1 MNMNI
6 TRTRLTNRSGA
17 RGLGLCLALLTC
29 AAAFADDVDSYVET
43 QRQWLHIPGLSLA
56 VVKEG
61 KIIKA
66 QGYGLANVETDTL
79 ATPESVFKIGSVS
92 KQFLAAAIMLLVQD
106 GKVGLDDSI
115 GKYLE
120 AAPDAWKD
128 ITIRHLLT
136 HTSGLVR
143 EAPDFDPFKAQS
155 DADVIKA
162 VAPLPLRFEP
172 GEKWEYSNAGYYVLA
187 EIIHRVSGMPWGQF
201 VADRLFA
208 PAGMTASRTTT
219 ADIVPHRASGYS
231 SRGHKLQNAPDWIA
245 LRPSGAFL
253 STALDLAKWDVA
265 LSTDMILKA
274 AFREAMWTPVKLKSG
289 VTYPYGF
296 GWFVDTINGHR
307 RIRHDGGLPGF
318 SSDFERFVDD
328 RLTVIALANAEN
340 RDLRDLALRVA
351 GFYLPALLTP
361 GEKPLV
367 DNEPQVTARIKS
379 VIEDFVNSRL
389 DTNDFIPDLASELSN
404 ELKAGFGDDVRKL
417 GRIQSFDLIEQKN
430 EGDNRVYR
438 YRLSYQN
445 ASLFV
450 RGTFNK
456 ENKIIKFAIFD

>member
-1 MNMNI
+1 MNLI
-6 TRTRLTNRSGA
+6 HLVS
-17 RGLGLCLALLTC
+17 RGLGLSLALLAC
-29 AAAFADDVDSYVET
+29 SAAFADEVDDYVET

-66 QGYGLANVETDTL
+66 QGYGLANVETDTR
-79 ATPESVFKIGSVS
+79 ATPDSVFKIGSVS
-92 KQFLAAAIMLLVQD
+92 KQFLAAAIMLLAQD
-106 GKVGLDDSI
+106 GKIGLDDSI
-115 GKYLE
+115 GKYLD
-120 AAPDAWKD
+120 ATPDAWKD

-143 EAPDFDPFKAQS
+143 EVPGFDPFKAQP
-155 DADVIKA
+155 DTDVVKA
-162 VAPLPLRFEP
+162 VASLPLRFAP
-172 GEKWEYSNAGYYVLA
+172 GEKWEYSNVGYYALA
-187 EIIHRVSGMPWGQF
+187 EIIHRVSSKPWGEF

-208 PAGMTASRTTT
+208 PTGMSASRTTT

-231 SRGHKLQNAPDWIA
+231 SMGHKLQNAPDWIA

-253 STALDLAKWDVA
+253 STVLDLAKWDAA
-265 LSTDMILKA
+265 LSTDTILKA
-274 AFREAMWTPVKLKSG
+274 AIREQMWTPVKLKSG
-289 VTYPYGF
+289 VIHPYGF

-328 RLTVIALANAEN
+328 RLTIIVLVNTEN

-351 GFYLPALLTP
+351 GFYLPVLLP
-361 GEKPLV
+361 PVEKPIV
-367 DNEPQVTARIKS
+367 DNDPQVTARIKS
-379 VIEDFVNSRL
+379 VIEDFANSKL
-389 DTNDFIPDLASELSN
+389 DTNRFTPELASGLSN

-417 GRIQSFDLIEQKN
+417 GTIQSLDLIEQKN

-438 YRLSYQN
+438 YRLNYQR

-450 RGTFNK
+450 LGTFNK